1 MDLDV
6 TSLRTRRVPL
16 ATVVACSLVGVGA
29 LTGIASLAAP
39 AQAAEI
45 NAITNATIRNRS
57 TPAGPNYVYDNY
69 NLTFAFD
76 TTGKTV
82 AENDTL
88 SIQLPSELRTRAA
101 SFNVTDRDTGG
112 VALTCSIPAG
122 EGQVLSCAF
131 TDYVTTHD
139 NARGDIH
146 VVADMVRQTTT
157 DTFSFT
163 INHSVEIDATVPNG
177 NIVKNTNGYAPE
189 TAYKNGWQLHEG
201 HTERFTWEVSIPER
215 QIQSD
220 TISVTDT
227 FDTAHGGYKLF
238 NEPGAN
244 AWQRTRLYK
253 WNSLDDFKADPEH
266 QNYAESIKVN
276 GSVNGGTFTLTE
288 TSEGFVAS
296 FPNSKNDAYY
306 LLKYYTELNVPA
318 NATIGSTFKNT
329 AVVNGQVTEKT
340 IAIETVGWGDV
351 DGELKAT
358 PTPTPTPTPTT
369 STPAPTPSVT
379 PSTPAPSPSTSSPTP
394 SVRTSTPT
402 PSATTPQTSSPTP
415 SPSASTTI
423 TTPAPRLSTPPRPKE
438 ALAHTGVNSGMLLG
452 SVALLMALG
461 MSLRQRRKAV
471 A

>member
-1 MDLDV
+1 MGV
-6 TSLRTRRVPL
+6 RMRRVPL
-16 ATVVACSLVGVGA
+16 ATVVACSLVGIGA

-76 TTGKTV
+76 TTGKAV

-88 SIQLPSELRTRAA
+88 TIQLPGELRTRAA
-101 SFNVTDRDTGG
+101 SFNVTDQDTGG

-146 VVADMVRQTTT
+146 LVADMVRQTTT

-163 INHSVEIDATVPNG
+163 INHSVEINATVPNG
-177 NIVKNTNGYAPE
+177 NVVKNTNGYAPE
-189 TAYKNGWQLHEG
+189 TAYKYGWQLHEG
-201 HTERFTWEVSIPER
+201 HTERFTWEVYIPER

-220 TISVTDT
+220 TISITDT

-238 NEPGAN
+238 NDPNG

-296 FPNSKNDAYY
+296 FPNSKSDAYY
-306 LLKYYTELNVPA
+306 LLKYYTELKVPA

-329 AVVNGQVTEKT
+329 AVVNGQVAENA

-358 PTPTPTPTPTT
+358 PTPSPTPTT
-369 STPAPTPSVT
+369 SAPSPTPSVT
-379 PSTPAPSPSTSSPTP
+379 SSTPTPSASTSS
-394 SVRTSTPT
+394 PT

-415 SPSASTTI
+415 SSSTTMV
-423 TTPAPRLSTPPRPKE
+423 TPTPRVSTSPRPRE
-438 ALAHTGVNSGMLLG
+438 ALAGTGVNSGMVLG
-452 SVALLMALG
+452 SVALLLAFG
-461 MSLRQRRKAV
+461 ISLRQRSEQFAKS
-471 A
+471 